1 MRRERATSIVIL
13 LVVLIAACGRPFD
26 PRVVVGTLE
35 RDRIELV
42 AEVSELIRA
51 LHVRE
56 GDHVSAGEAVAQFD
70 TAILDAQIA
79 QSTAA
84 LARAE
89 ARLAELKR
97 GPRQERI
104 AEARARLRGAESAVT
119 EAERELARLQELVAE
134 NAAPRVDRDRWETQR
149 SSAIARRDEAR
160 AGLAALANGTTAE
173 EIAQAE
179 AAVREAVESL
189 AALKVR
195 ADRLVA
201 RAPRG
206 GTVDALPFEVGERP
220 PAGATVAVL
229 LADGPP
235 YARVFIPET
244 IRVRVREGTAAR
256 VKIDGIAEPLAARV
270 RSVAHRAA
278 FTPYNALTERD
289 RGHLSYLA
297 EVELTGQTA
306 ALPTGLPVEVTLDIA
321 APE

>member
-1 MRRERATSIVIL
+1 MRKSRSIPTVIL
-13 LVVLIAACGRPFD
+13 LGILFASCGRPLD

-42 AEVSELIRA
+42 AEVSEPIRA

-56 GDHVSAGEAVAQFD
+56 GDHVDVGQPVAQLD
-70 TAILDAQIA
+70 TAVLDAQIA
-79 QSTAA
+79 QLTAA
-84 LARAE
+84 RTRVE
-89 ARLAELKR
+89 ARLAELER
-97 GPRQERI
+97 GTRPERL

-119 EAERELARLQELVAE
+119 DAERELARFRGLVAD
-134 NAAPRVDRDRWETQR
+134 NATPRVERDRWETLR
-149 SSAIARRDEAR
+149 ASAIARRDEAR
-160 AGLAALANGTTAE
+160 AGLAELTNGTTDE
-173 EIAQAE
+173 VLAQAE
-179 AAVREAVESL
+179 ASVREAIEAL
-189 AALKVR
+189 AALQVK
-195 ADRLVA
+195 ADRLVV
-201 RAPRG
+201 RATRS

-220 PAGATVAVL
+220 PAGATVALL
-229 LADGPP
+229 LADGAP

-244 IRVRVREGTAAR
+244 IRARVKEGTVAH

-270 RSVAHRAA
+270 RTVAHLAA

-306 ALPTGLPVEVTLDIA
+306 SLPTGLPVEVTLEIP